1 VSILAH
7 RRFEPTPESVV
18 DARRFVEGV
27 LGAAPQVAEEV
38 VEAARLV
45 VSELA
50 TNAVLHART
59 AFDVSVAD
67 ADGLD
72 GLVISVADHDPTW
85 PVLADAA
92 PDALGGRGILLV
104 DRTAAGWGVEPDG
117 DGKRVWCRLG
127 ERHPH
132 ALAGSRV

>member
-1 VSILAH
+1 VSLLAH
-7 RRFEPTPESVV
+7 RHFEPTPESVV

-27 LGAAPQVAEEV
+27 VGAAAQVPDGV

-50 TNAVLHART
+50 TNAVQHART
-59 AFDVSVAD
+59 AFDVRVED
-67 ADGLD
+67 VDGPD

-85 PVLADAA
+85 PVLAHAA

-104 DRTAAGWGVEPDG
+104 DRTAVGWGVEPEG

-127 ERHPH
+127 ERP
-132 ALAGSRV
+132 ARAFAGSRV